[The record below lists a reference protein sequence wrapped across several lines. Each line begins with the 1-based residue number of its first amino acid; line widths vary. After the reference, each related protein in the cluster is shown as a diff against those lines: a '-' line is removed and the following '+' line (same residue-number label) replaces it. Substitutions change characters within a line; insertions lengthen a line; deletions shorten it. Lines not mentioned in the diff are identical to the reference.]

1 MLQKVNYIGKQ
12 CLRKQK
18 SNIKITNMW
27 NKKRHITAD
36 ATNIIKAIGN
46 IMKTVYHQIS
56 QLTGN
61 AKFIEIFYQN

>member
-1 MLQKVNYIGKQ
+1 
-12 CLRKQK
+12 
-18 SNIKITNMW
+18 MW

-36 ATNIIKAIGN
+36 ATNIIKAIGD